1 MTEIY
6 ILRHGQTDSN
16 LRNAC
21 IGSVDIPLNEHGK
34 EQAKKLK
41 KKLLAIN
48 FDVIYS
54 SPLSRAIDTIS
65 PYIKENPQIPMH
77 MSYAFSERD
86 FGEWEDMSY
95 EEIEKKD
102 PDLFKKWQQD
112 QTYFKIPDGESI
124 SEVRERVD
132 KALAKILSQNEDKK
146 ILIVTHLLSGRN
158 VIASLLDLPKE
169 SDRGFLIKNA
179 QMAKVE
185 IKNGKGTLIELN
197 A

>member
-34 EQAKKLK
+34 EQAKRLK

-102 PDLFKKWQQD
+102 PVLFKKWQQD
-112 QTYFKIPDGESI
+112 QTYFKIPGGESI

-158 VIASLLDLPKE
+158 VIASLLDLPKG